1 MRHDSAIRD
10 VTSSVVRPP
19 RTISINQ
26 SMTRRREGG
35 RRAAQPAS
43 ATTDALASRH
53 SASLAPPCPARDG
66 RTDGPQSPGAAA
78 AADPIKSARAR
89 HLLCIGIG
97 VKSSV
102 GARRTESTTI
112 LGGLARASDARA
124 RHTGGSIAAAHDRQ
138 THAHSPSASRP
149 LRLL

>member
-1 MRHDSAIRD
+1 MAFAVFALLTTLPFSGRTLVTNDSD
-10 VTSSVVRPP
+10 
-19 RTISINQ
+19 
-26 SMTRRREGG
+26 
-35 RRAAQPAS
+35 
-43 ATTDALASRH
+43 
-53 SASLAPPCPARDG
+53 ARD
-66 RTDGPQSPGAAA
+66 DSV
-78 AADPIKSARAR
+78 
-89 HLLCIGIG
+89 G

-112 LGGLARASDARA
+112 LGGLARSLAAASARA